1 MAGKILGTS
10 TLKTVLV
17 EERKFVIMTKNN
29 VFERFFVLIKSQTVP
44 NFVQRN

>member
-29 VFERFFVLIKSQTVP
+29 VFERFFVLIKSQAVP